1 VSDYFGALMRSS
13 GLTVGPRRSVSHDG
27 REPANLSQTAQLPT
41 HADADDIVEI
51 DEMRETGGTF
61 LETTARYSQARD
73 PGAVDRPGFVDREA
87 APGSPS
93 FAAPRP
99 EVRASGETVD
109 VEQLQRAV
117 IDAALRWVTSDA
129 QTRPEPAGTERS
141 ARGAAN
147 DSLPLTERSTVTRAE
162 MSAASPVSPRAIFAR
177 IGDDV
182 SMAEIDFEPPSR
194 PSSERTATSDQER
207 SGSSRPVEEV
217 VEVSIG
223 SIHVHVDGPKAKPV
237 HTKPAP
243 RRSSEGRKPSSGSG
257 LHRRY
262 LRAI

>member
-13 GLTVGPRRSVSHDG
+13 GLTVGPRHSVSHDG
-27 REPANLSQTAQLPT
+27 REPANLSHAAQLPT

-51 DEMRETGGTF
+51 DELRETGGTL
-61 LETTARYSQARD
+61 LETPRYSQARD
-73 PGAVDRPGFVDREA
+73 PGAVDRPGLVDREA

-93 FAAPRP
+93 SAAPRP
-99 EVRASGETVD
+99 EVRASRETVD
-109 VEQLQRAV
+109 VERLQRAV
-117 IDAALRWVTSDA
+117 IDAALRWVTSDPQA
-129 QTRPEPAGTERS
+129 RPEPAGTERA

-147 DSLPLTERSTVTRAE
+147 DSSPLTERSTVARAE
-162 MSAASPVSPRAIFAR
+162 MSAAPPVSPRAIFTR
-177 IGDDV
+177 TGEDV

-194 PSSERTATSDQER
+194 SSSEGTATSDQER
-207 SGSSRPVEEV
+207 TGSSRPVEEV

-237 HTKPAP
+237 HTKAAP
-243 RRSSEGRKPSSGSG
+243 RRNSEGREPSSGSG